1 MRYARTRTPYNGE
14 YVQPTHGVTS
24 YSLNAP
30 PTEIY
35 IYGWDSEQTMAES
48 FKVHLLESMSA
59 LIVSAFGLVAALAW
73 NEAIKQMV
81 GAVFKSSEDL
91 IGLTIYAL
99 LVTIIAVAATM
110 LITRATEKAKR
121 AMKGEKKEEE

>member
-1 MRYARTRTPYNGE
+1 
-14 YVQPTHGVTS
+14 
-24 YSLNAP
+24 
-30 PTEIY
+30 
-35 IYGWDSEQTMAES
+35 MAES
-48 FKVHLLESMSA
+48 FKVQLLESMSA

-81 GAVFKSSEDL
+81 GAVFESSEDL